1 MHVYFAPPHGFSAF
15 ASTQKRPINQLHA
28 LRIMR
33 EQGTPLLQSKAS
45 LRSIEK
51 HGEHEGQAS
60 SHAWVQTVQLFA
72 QVAPCLARARSLV
85 RERLVDLIDPL
96 SRDQAK
102 PTR

>member
-1 MHVYFAPPHGFSAF
+1 MLQRKGEP
-15 ASTQKRPINQLHA
+15 LHA
-28 LRIMR
+28 LRIALGRPLPLR
-33 EQGTPLLQSKAS
+33 EQGKPLLQREAS